1 MTPRPGIRSHTVST
15 LREIAANHAKAVMLA
30 QMESARLSALQ
41 AADCQKQRRETAEQ
55 IPAHAIAAMIE
66 KPQAQVAHLDYA

>member
-30 QMESARLSALQ
+30 QMESARLSALY
-41 AADCQKQRRETAEQ
+41 AADCEKKRREAAEQ
-55 IPAHAIAAMIE
+55 IPAHTLAAMSE
-66 KPQAQVAHLDYA
+66 KTQAQMTHHDYA